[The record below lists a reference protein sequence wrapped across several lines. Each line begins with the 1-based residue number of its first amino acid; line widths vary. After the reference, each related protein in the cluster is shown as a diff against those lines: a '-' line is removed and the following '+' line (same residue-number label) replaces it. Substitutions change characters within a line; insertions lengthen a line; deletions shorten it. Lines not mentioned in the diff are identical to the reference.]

1 MLKVGRSDDAA
12 NLECFE
18 RGAGANYR
26 ETPNKNPC
34 LRQGFL
40 LAGAA

>member
-1 MLKVGRSDDAA
+1 MLKVGRSGDAA
-12 NLECFE
+12 NLGCLQ
-18 RGAGANYR
+18 RGDGANYR

>member
-1 MLKVGRSDDAA
+1 MLMVGRSGDAA
-12 NLECFE
+12 NPGCFE
-18 RGAGANYR
+18 RGAGENCR

-40 LAGAA
+40 LAGTE